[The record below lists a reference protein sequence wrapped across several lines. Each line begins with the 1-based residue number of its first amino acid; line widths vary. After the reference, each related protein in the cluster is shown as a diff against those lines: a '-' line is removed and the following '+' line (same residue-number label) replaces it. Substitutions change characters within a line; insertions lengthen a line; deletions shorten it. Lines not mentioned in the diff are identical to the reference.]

1 MNKTFAATMFLAV
14 AALTAPALAH
24 TKVQTTSIADGARLE
39 RAPANITLTFTRAT
53 GLTGVALAN
62 VRGAP
67 VPMTYRPP
75 ANFGRSFT
83 IMLPPV
89 PPGEYKL
96 SWRAIARDGHAVPD
110 AVTFTVVG
118 N

>member
-1 MNKTFAATMFLAV
+1 MNKAFVASVFLAV
-14 AALTAPALAH
+14 AALTTPALAH
-24 TKVQTTSIADGARLE
+24 TKVQTTSIADGALLE
-39 RAPANITLTFTRAT
+39 RAPASIVLTFTRAT

-62 VRGAP
+62 GRGEPILIA
-67 VPMTYRPP
+67 YRPP

-83 IMLPPV
+83 IPLPPV
-89 PPGEYKL
+89 PPGEYRL

-110 AVTFTVVG
+110 AVKFTVAG